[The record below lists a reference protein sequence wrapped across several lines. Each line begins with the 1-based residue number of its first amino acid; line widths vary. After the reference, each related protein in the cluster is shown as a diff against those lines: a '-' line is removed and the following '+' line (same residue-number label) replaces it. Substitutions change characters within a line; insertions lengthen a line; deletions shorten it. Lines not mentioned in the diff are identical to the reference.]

1 MKTLN
6 IMSVEKLSNNYIFKV
21 EIVANGEK
29 KIDFLVDE
37 RLVEVINVF
46 QEITYCEEFEMASG
60 ETIEQALENIGL
72 TYAEVADEDGEFDVY
87 LHKVTVSYGE
97 VVCDI
102 EGKFVQ
108 TFKTEKAA
116 HNKALKIAERII

>member
-1 MKTLN
+1 MATLH

-21 EIVANGEK
+21 EMYYNGEN

-37 RLVEVINVF
+37 RLVEVINMF
-46 QEITYCEEFEMASG
+46 QDITYCEEFEMATG

-72 TYAEVADEDGEFDVY
+72 TYAEIADEGEEFDVY

-97 VVCDI
+97 VSCDI
-102 EGKFVQ
+102 EGKFIQ

-116 HNKALKIAERII
+116 KNKALKIAERII